1 MARASSGKQCV
12 VQMEV
17 KEVFK
22 GIYKVEGRLA
32 TVNLTPGLKVYG
44 ERVVEFEGKEY
55 RSWDPYRSKLSA
67 AILNGLKEVPLA
79 PGMNVLYLGAAS
91 GTTASHVSDIV
102 GPKGKVFCVEFA
114 PRSMRDLI
122 NVCERRKNMLPIL
135 WDARKPEDYEKDVGK
150 VDCIYQ
156 DVAQP
161 DQDKI
166 LLRNAKMLKAK
177 GGALFAIKSQ
187 SIDVTAKPKQTYEAV
202 LASLEPDFSIL
213 ERFDLNPFDKDHLF
227 VSLRKK

>member
-1 MARASSGKQCV
+1 MPQVK
-12 VQMEV
+12 QMEV
-17 KEVFK
+17 KQISEGVF
-22 GIYKVEGRLA
+22 KVEGRLA
-32 TVNLTPGLKVYG
+32 TVNLTPGFKVYG
-44 ERVVEFEGKEY
+44 ERTTEFEGKEY

-67 AILNGLKEVPLA
+67 AILNGLKEIPIK
-79 PGMNVLYLGAAS
+79 PKMNVLYLGAAS

-102 GPKGKVFCVEFA
+102 GGKGKVFCVEFA

-122 NVCERRKNMLPIL
+122 SVCERRKNMLPIL
-135 WDARKPEDYEKDVGK
+135 GDARKPEEYEKDVGI
-150 VDCIYQ
+150 VDCLYQ

-166 LLRNAKMLKAK
+166 LLRNASMLKPK
-177 GGALFAIKSQ
+177 GPAVIAIKSQ
-187 SIDVTAKPKQTYEAV
+187 SIDVTAKPKDTYKEV
-202 LASLEPDFSIL
+202 LSSLESEFEVL

>member
-1 MARASSGKQCV
+1 
-12 VQMEV
+12 MEI
-17 KEVFK
+17 KEISK
-22 GIYKVEGRLA
+22 GVYKVEGRLA
-32 TVNLTPGLKVYG
+32 TLSLTPGFKVYG
-44 ERVVEFEGKEY
+44 ERTVEFEGKEY

-67 AILNGLKEVPLA
+67 AILNGLKEIPVK
-79 PGMNVLYLGAAS
+79 PGMSVLYLGAAS

-122 NVCERRKNMLPIL
+122 NVCEKRRNMLPIL
-135 WDARKPEDYEKDVGK
+135 GDARKPEDYEKDVGK

-161 DQDKI
+161 DQGKI
-166 LLRNAKMLKAK
+166 LLRNSGMLKAK
-177 GGALFAIKSQ
+177 GAALFAIKSQ
-187 SIDVTAKPKQTYEAV
+187 SIDVTAKPKDTYQAV
-202 LASLEPDFSIL
+202 LSSLESEFSIL
-213 ERFDLNPFDKDHLF
+213 ERLDLNPFDKDHLF

>member
-1 MARASSGKQCV
+1 
-12 VQMEV
+12 MEI
-17 KEVFK
+17 KEIFK
-22 GIYKVEGRLA
+22 GVYKVEGRLA
-32 TVNLTPGLKVYG
+32 TINLTPGSKVYG

-67 AILNGLKEVPLA
+67 AILNGLGNMPIT

-102 GPKGKVFCVEFA
+102 GSKGKVFCVEFA

-122 NVCERRKNMLPIL
+122 NVCEKRKNMLPIL
-135 WDARKPEDYEKDVGK
+135 GDARKSEDYENDVGK

-161 DQDKI
+161 DQGKI
-166 LLRNAKMLKAK
+166 LLRNAKMLKLE
-177 GGALFAIKSQ
+177 GWALFAIKSQ
-187 SIDVTAKPKQTYEAV
+187 SIDVTAKPKDTYRAI
-202 LASLEPDFSIL
+202 LSSLEPEFLVLDRL
-213 ERFDLNPFDKDHLF
+213 DLNPFDKDHLF
-227 VSLRKK
+227 VSLKKKHQ

>member
-1 MARASSGKQCV
+1 
-12 VQMEV
+12 MEV

-44 ERVVEFEGKEY
+44 ERVVQFEGKEF

-67 AILNGLKEVPLA
+67 AILNGLKEVPIS

-122 NVCERRKNMLPIL
+122 SVCEKRKNMLPIL
-135 WDARKPEDYEKDVGK
+135 GDARKPEEYEMDVGK

-166 LLRNAKMLKAK
+166 LLRNSKMLKAK
-177 GGALFAIKSQ
+177 AGALIAIKSQ
-187 SIDVTAKPKQTYEAV
+187 SIDVTAKPKHTYETV
-202 LASLEPDFSIL
+202 LASLESEFAIL

-227 VSLRKK
+227 VSLKKK